1 MTQSKTLN
9 ITLETNKKNFFFFK
23 FVKDLYSETSEG
35 EVFGRRGKM
44 GQRTH
49 THTREDGCVEESAS

>member
-9 ITLETNKKNFFFFK
+9 ITLETNKFFFFFK